1 MEKKKKYV
9 FDFLY
14 NIVAYSI
21 PVFVNQII
29 ILPTLG
35 RMTPDLE
42 YGKILA
48 MINVI
53 NFFPFTLGN
62 TLNNI
67 RIIKNQEYDEIKTR
81 GDFSIFLLF
90 GVAGVSLFS
99 FVSYTFFYDKID
111 LLNIFFFVALSLIW
125 YLREY
130 YIVVFRIK
138 IDYKKI
144 LVNNLFMGTGYLFGL
159 LLYIIGFFKMYWEAI
174 YLLGQIASF
183 IYLYHNEKA
192 IFKEEIRVT
201 PLFKMTSIALICLL
215 FSNLLNS
222 SLANIDKIFI
232 QPLLGGRAV
241 SIYHAASVFT
251 KIVSTCTAPTAMVL
265 LSYLGKK
272 KDITKKSIYQTVIIA
287 FSVALCGYVFCLCF
301 GKKIIKLLYPSY
313 YIDAIPYI
321 WITSANTMV
330 ALVISIIRPF
340 SLKFCKLSWQIVIG
354 LISNVIY
361 FSFVYFLIRKYQI
374 YGVAVSYFWGLCAQ
388 LIILLFIISKKV
400 R

>member
-144 LVNNLFMGTGYLFGL
+144 LVNNLFMGT
-159 LLYIIGFFKMYWEAI
+159 A
-174 YLLGQIASF
+174 
-183 IYLYHNEKA
+183 
-192 IFKEEIRVT
+192 
-201 PLFKMTSIALICLL
+201 
-215 FSNLLNS
+215 
-222 SLANIDKIFI
+222 
-232 QPLLGGRAV
+232 
-241 SIYHAASVFT
+241 
-251 KIVSTCTAPTAMVL
+251 
-265 LSYLGKK
+265 
-272 KDITKKSIYQTVIIA
+272 
-287 FSVALCGYVFCLCF
+287 
-301 GKKIIKLLYPSY
+301 
-313 YIDAIPYI
+313 
-321 WITSANTMV
+321 
-330 ALVISIIRPF
+330 
-340 SLKFCKLSWQIVIG
+340 
-354 LISNVIY
+354 
-361 FSFVYFLIRKYQI
+361 
-374 YGVAVSYFWGLCAQ
+374 
-388 LIILLFIISKKV
+388 
-400 R
+400 